1 MSFNTTTKAIQ
12 LILKNV
18 NQYLNHGF
26 NWLFQSELKKND

>member
-18 NQYLNHGF
+18 NQYLNLDF
-26 NWLFQSELKKND
+26 KRLF